1 MRRWKYVLQRWINMR
16 LTRIGTTRI
25 IAVMFLL
32 IILIGALLLM
42 TPAAARDG
50 VSCGF
55 TPALFT
61 ATSATCVTGLVMFDT
76 WTQFSG
82 FGQAVIL
89 CLIQIG
95 GLGFMSMAS
104 IFVFLLRR
112 RVSMKQRLLMAQAMS
127 VNDVSGIVRM
137 QLLVLKGTF
146 LIEGTGAVILT
157 ARFWPEFGFVK
168 ALKWGVFHSVS
179 AFCNAGF
186 DIMGSETPG
195 MSIIPYNTDPV
206 VNLTLGALVVL
217 GGLGFFVW
225 EELWRLRS
233 FKKLSVYSRLV
244 LIITAVLLVFGT
256 ACILILE
263 WNNPATLGAMTVPQ
277 KILAAFF
284 QSITVRTA
292 GFAGLDQAALTEG
305 AKAVSILLMLVGGSS
320 GSTAGGMKTVTIL
333 VVGLFLVT
341 RARGRETVTVFRRT
355 IPNSQVLDAMTI
367 STLMV
372 LLAVFGG
379 VVISASSGFS
389 FLDGLYEAA
398 SAIATVGL
406 SSGGSANLNRFCQYL
421 IILYMY
427 FGRVGVLTI
436 SLGFLMGSRVQERY
450 RCAETKLLIG

>member
-1 MRRWKYVLQRWINMR
+1 MRRWQHVLRRWINLG

-32 IILIGALLLM
+32 IILIGTGLLM

-55 TPALFT
+55 TNALFT

-76 WTQFSG
+76 WSQFSG
-82 FGQAVIL
+82 FGQIVII
-89 CLIQIG
+89 CLIQVG

-104 IFVFLLRR
+104 IFVFLMRGK
-112 RVSMKQRLLMAQAMS
+112 VSMKQCLLMAQAMS

-137 QLLVLKGTF
+137 QQLVLKGSF
-146 LIEGTGAVILT
+146 LIEGTGALILT
-157 ARFWPEFGFVK
+157 LRFWPEHGFLK

-186 DIMGSETPG
+186 DIMGSDNPG
-195 MSIIPYNTDPV
+195 MSLIPYQNDPV
-206 VNLTLGALVVL
+206 VLLTLGALVIL

-225 EELWRLRS
+225 EEISRSRS
-233 FKKLSVYSRLV
+233 FKKLSVYSKLV
-244 LIITAVLLVFGT
+244 LIITAALLLGGT
-256 ACILILE
+256 ASILFLE
-263 WNNPATLGAMTVPQ
+263 WSNPATLGAMTVPE
-277 KILAAFF
+277 KILNALF

-292 GFAGLDQAALTEG
+292 GFVSIDQASLTDG
-305 AKAVSILLMLVGGSS
+305 GKMVSILLMLVGGSS

-333 VVGLFLVT
+333 VMILFIWA
-341 RARGRETVTVFRRT
+341 RARGRETVTVFKKT

-367 STLMV
+367 TGIMTG
-372 LLAVFGG
+372 LAIFGG
-379 VVISASSGFS
+379 LFVCTTSGFS
-389 FLDGLYEAA
+389 FLDALYEAA

-406 SSGGSANLNRFCQYL
+406 SAAGSANLSFLSKYL
-421 IILYMY
+421 MILYMY

-436 SLGFLMGSRVQERY
+436 SLGFLMGNRAQERY
-450 RCAETKLLIG
+450 RYAETKLLIG